1 MRSALAVRNIS
12 QYLQSPQYLHRS
24 IIGPVIMGIVGNL
37 RTMQLEELLQW
48 LSQSKKSG
56 TLEIVHGRTEKKIF
70 FKEGLILSSASN
82 KPEEYLGH
90 FLMSHGLI
98 NEGQLNRAIELQE
111 KSRMLLGM
119 ILVNNGAIAERDL
132 ARMLRLK
139 AEESIYDI
147 FSWAEGDFRFL
158 DDVLPESAM
167 VPMRMDV
174 TGIVMEGVQRVDEWR
189 RIRQV
194 IPNEQIIPV
203 AIGDL
208 STVPGLGAG
217 DQRIVSLINDE
228 RTIEEIRQQTH
239 STEYQTCKLIFD
251 QLQLGRLKLVKLR
264 GAAARPAATGAGTVA
279 VAGPVSADLLVAGG
293 RAFLGQGDFDAS
305 LRHLR
310 AARALEPDNQDA
322 QEILVEAEKKIR
334 EHIERSGVTLSS
346 IPQVTA
352 TMEQLTSSNLSPQ
365 EGFMLTRING
375 TYDIQ
380 SILKITPMPQL
391 DALMLFWKLATV
403 GYIRLLPPRTPNAG
417 TTRAALR

>member
-1 MRSALAVRNIS
+1 MRSALAART
-12 QYLQSPQYLHRS
+12 LQYLHSTPYLHRP

-98 NEGQLNRAIELQE
+98 NEGQLNRAVELQE

-147 FSWAEGDFRFL
+147 FSWSEGDFRFL

-189 RIRQV
+189 RIRQI

-203 AIGDL
+203 AVSDL
-208 STVPGLGAG
+208 STVPGLGPG

-228 RTIEEIRQQTH
+228 RTIEEIRQQTR
-239 STEYQTCKLIFD
+239 STEYQTCKLVFD
-251 QLQLGRLKLVKLR
+251 QWQLGRLKLVKLR
-264 GAAARPAATGAGTVA
+264 GGARPTATDGGATPPI
-279 VAGPVSADLLVAGG
+279 AGPVGADLLVQGG
-293 RAFLGQGDFDAS
+293 RAFLAQGELDAS

-310 AARALEPDNQDA
+310 AARALEPENQDA
-322 QEILVEAEKKIR
+322 QDALVEAEKKIR
-334 EHIERSGVTLSS
+334 EHIERSGVTLAS

-403 GYIRLLPPRTPNAG
+403 GYIRLLPPRAPNPG
-417 TTRAALR
+417 TTRAMPLR

>member
-1 MRSALAVRNIS
+1 MRSALAARFIS
-12 QYLQSPQYLHRS
+12 QYSHSTLHLHRS

-56 TLEIVHGRTEKKIF
+56 TLEIVRGRTEKKIF
-70 FKEGLILSSASN
+70 FKDGLILSSASN

-98 NEGQLNRAIELQE
+98 NEGQLGRAIELQE

-194 IPNEQIIPV
+194 IPNEQMIPV
-203 AIGDL
+203 AITDL
-208 STVPGLGAG
+208 STVPGLGPG
-217 DQRIVSLINDE
+217 EQRLVSLINDE

-239 STEYQTCKLIFD
+239 ATEYQTCKLVFD
-251 QLQLGRLKLVKLR
+251 QWQLGRLKLVKLR
-264 GAAARPAATGAGTVA
+264 GGRAAAPEAGAAAGAIRA
-279 VAGPVSADLLVAGG
+279 ESLIQAG
-293 RAFLGQGDFDAS
+293 RNFLSQGDFDAA

-310 AARALEPDNQDA
+310 AARALEPENPDT
-322 QEILVEAEKKIR
+322 QENLSEAEKRIR
-334 EHIERSGVTLSS
+334 EQIERSGVTLAS

-375 TYDIQ
+375 VYDIQ

-391 DALMLFWKLATV
+391 DALMLFWKLAMA
-403 GYIRLLPPRTPNAG
+403 GYIRLLPPRNPTGA
-417 TTRAALR
+417 TRAVTR

>member
-1 MRSALAVRNIS
+1 
-12 QYLQSPQYLHRS
+12 
-24 IIGPVIMGIVGNL
+24 MGIVGNL

-48 LSQSKKSG
+48 LSQSKKNG
-56 TLEIVHGRTEKKIF
+56 TLEIVHGKTEKKVF
-70 FKEGLILSSASN
+70 FKDGLILSSASN

-90 FLMSHGLI
+90 FLVSHGLI
-98 NEGQLNRAIELQE
+98 NEAQLNRAVELQE
-111 KSRMLLGM
+111 KSRTLLGM
-119 ILVNNGAIAERDL
+119 ILVKNGAIAEKDL

-194 IPNEQIIPV
+194 IPDEQMIPV
-203 AIGDL
+203 AIVDL
-208 STVPGLGAG
+208 STVPDLGPG
-217 DQRIVSLINDE
+217 DRRILDLVDDQL
-228 RTIEEIRQQTH
+228 TIEEIREQTH
-239 STEYQTCKLIFD
+239 ATEFQVCKLFFD
-251 QLQLGRLKLVKLR
+251 QYQAGHLKLVKLR
-264 GAAARPAATGAGTVA
+264 SGGGGAAGALTAAALIEA
-279 VAGPVSADLLVAGG
+279 G
-293 RAFLGQGDFDAS
+293 RALLKDGDFDAS

-310 AARALEPDNQDA
+310 AAKALEPDNQEA
-322 QEILVEAEKKIR
+322 GQVLTQAEKKIR
-334 EHIERSGVTLSS
+334 EYIEKAGVTLGS

-352 TMEQLTSSNLSPQ
+352 TMEQLTSSQLSPS

-380 SILKITPMPQL
+380 SILKITPMAQL
-391 DALMLFWKLATV
+391 DALMLFWKLAQT
-403 GYIRLLPPRTPNAG
+403 GYIRLLPPKNPSGTPLRG
-417 TTRAALR
+417 TVPMR

>member
-1 MRSALAVRNIS
+1 MRSALAARSIS
-12 QYLQSPQYLHRS
+12 QYLHSPQYLHS
-24 IIGPVIMGIVGNL
+24 TIIGPVIMGIVGNL

-56 TLEIVHGRTEKKIF
+56 TLEIVHGKTEKKIF
-70 FKEGLILSSASN
+70 FKDGLILSSASN

-98 NEGQLNRAIELQE
+98 NEPQLNRAVELQE

-158 DDVLPESAM
+158 DDVLPDSAM

-203 AIGDL
+203 AIVDL
-208 STVPGLGAG
+208 STIPGLGPG

-228 RTIEEIRQQTH
+228 RSIEEIRRQTH
-239 STEYQTCKLIFD
+239 STEYQTCKLVFD
-251 QLQLGRLKLVKLR
+251 QWQLGRLKLVKLR
-264 GAAARPAATGAGTVA
+264 GGRPAAAPADSAAGGVN
-279 VAGPVSADLLVAGG
+279 ADLLVAAG
-293 RAFLGQGDFDAS
+293 RVFLAQGEFDAA

-310 AARALEPDNQDA
+310 AARALEPENPDA
-322 QEILVEAEKKIR
+322 HEILVEAEKKTR
-334 EHIERSGVTLSS
+334 EHIERSGVTLAS

-380 SILKITPMPQL
+380 SILKITPMAQL
-391 DALMLFWKLATV
+391 DALMLFWKLAAG
-403 GYIRLLPPRTPNAG
+403 GYIRLLPPRTPPAG
-417 TTRAALR
+417 TTRAVLR

>member
-1 MRSALAVRNIS
+1 
-12 QYLQSPQYLHRS
+12 
-24 IIGPVIMGIVGNL
+24 MGIVGNL

-98 NEGQLNRAIELQE
+98 NEGQLNRAVELQE

-203 AIGDL
+203 AISDL
-208 STVPGLGAG
+208 STVPGLGPG
-217 DQRIVSLINDE
+217 DQRIVGLVNDE

-251 QLQLGRLKLVKLR
+251 QWQLGRLKLVKLR
-264 GAAARPAATGAGTVA
+264 GGATAAAARAFDAA
-279 VAGPVSADLLVAGG
+279 PVSADLLVERG
-293 RAFLGQGDFDAS
+293 RAFLAQGEFDAS

-310 AARALEPDNQDA
+310 AARALEPDNPDA
-322 QEILVEAEKKIR
+322 QEMLIEAEKKTR
-334 EHIERSGVTLSS
+334 EHIERSGVTLAS

-352 TMEQLTSSNLSPQ
+352 SMDQLTSSNLSPQ

-391 DALMLFWKLATV
+391 DALMLFWKLATA

>member
-1 MRSALAVRNIS
+1 MRSALAARFIS
-12 QYLQSPQYLHRS
+12 QYSHSTGYLHRS
-24 IIGPVIMGIVGNL
+24 IIGPIIMGIVGNL

-56 TLEIVHGRTEKKIF
+56 TLEIVHGKTEKKIF
-70 FKEGLILSSASN
+70 FKDGLILSSASN

-98 NEGQLNRAIELQE
+98 NEGQLGRAIELQE

-194 IPNEQIIPV
+194 IPNEQMIPV
-203 AIGDL
+203 AVADL
-208 STVPGLGAG
+208 STVPGLGPG
-217 DQRIVSLINDE
+217 EQRLLSLINDE

-239 STEYQTCKLIFD
+239 ATEYQTCKLVFD
-251 QLQLGRLKLVKLR
+251 QWQLGRLKLIKLR
-264 GAAARPAATGAGTVA
+264 GGRAAAPETGPAAPTGTVRA
-279 VAGPVSADLLVAGG
+279 ESLIQAG
-293 RAFLGQGDFDAS
+293 RTFLSQGDFDAA

-310 AARALEPDNQDA
+310 AARALEPENPDT
-322 QEILVEAEKKIR
+322 QENLGEAEKRIR
-334 EHIERSGVTLSS
+334 EQIERAGVTLAS

-352 TMEQLTSSNLSPQ
+352 TMEQLTSASLSPQ

-375 TYDIQ
+375 VYDIQ

-391 DALMLFWKLATV
+391 DALMLFWKLATA
-403 GYIRLLPPRTPNAG
+403 GYIRLLPPRNPTG
-417 TTRAALR
+417 TTRAVVR

>member
-1 MRSALAVRNIS
+1 MRSALAARLIH
-12 QYLQSPQYLHRS
+12 QYSHS
-24 IIGPVIMGIVGNL
+24 AIIGPTIMGIVGNL

-56 TLEIVHGRTEKKIF
+56 TLEIVHGKVEKKIF
-70 FKEGLILSSASN
+70 FKDGLILSSASN

-98 NEGQLNRAIELQE
+98 NEGQLNRAVELQE

-194 IPNEQIIPV
+194 IPNEQMIPV
-203 AIGDL
+203 AITDL
-208 STVPGLGAG
+208 STVPGLGPG
-217 DQRIVSLINDE
+217 EQRLVSLINDE

-239 STEYQTCKLIFD
+239 ATEYQTCKLVFD
-251 QLQLGRLKLVKLR
+251 QWQLGRLKMIKLCGGR
-264 GAAARPAATGAGTVA
+264 RPPAEAGPVAAGTVRA
-279 VAGPVSADLLVAGG
+279 EILIQAG
-293 RAFLGQGDFDAS
+293 RTFLSQGDFDAA

-310 AARALEPDNQDA
+310 AARALEPENPDT
-322 QEILVEAEKKIR
+322 QENLSEAEKRIR
-334 EHIERSGVTLSS
+334 EQIERSGVTLAS

-375 TYDIQ
+375 VYDIQ

-391 DALMLFWKLATV
+391 DALMLFWKLAMA
-403 GYIRLLPPRTPNAG
+403 GYIRLLPPRNPTGP
-417 TTRAALR
+417 TRAVAR

>member
-1 MRSALAVRNIS
+1 MRSALAARTIS
-12 QYLQSPQYLHRS
+12 QYSHSTGYLHRS
-24 IIGPVIMGIVGNL
+24 IIGPIIMGIVGNL

-56 TLEIVHGRTEKKIF
+56 TLEIVHGKTEKKIF
-70 FKEGLILSSASN
+70 FKDGLILSSASN

-98 NEGQLNRAIELQE
+98 NEGQLGRAIELQE

-194 IPNEQIIPV
+194 IPNEQMLPV
-203 AIGDL
+203 AIVDL

-217 DQRIVSLINDE
+217 EQRILSLVNDE
-228 RTIEEIRQQTH
+228 RSIEEIRQQTH
-239 STEYQTCKLIFD
+239 ATEYQTCKLIFD
-251 QLQLGRLKLVKLR
+251 QWQLGRLKLIKLR
-264 GAAARPAATGAGTVA
+264 GGRQAAAAAGAGA
-279 VAGPVSADLLVAGG
+279 AAGG
-293 RAFLGQGDFDAS
+293 TVRAEGLIQAGRTFLSQGDFDSA

-310 AARALEPDNQDA
+310 AARALEPENPDT
-322 QEILVEAEKKIR
+322 QENLTEAEKRIR
-334 EHIERSGVTLSS
+334 EQIERSGVTLAS

-352 TMEQLTSSNLSPQ
+352 TMEQLTSASLSPQ

-375 TYDIQ
+375 VYDIQ

-391 DALMLFWKLATV
+391 DALMLFWKLATA
-403 GYIRLLPPRTPNAG
+403 GFIRLLPPRNPTGA
-417 TTRAALR
+417 TRAVLR